1 MMAALAPL
9 DVPTTPARPRPG
21 DFSRLGAMAGIAY
34 VVLVAVENLDIMAS
48 PHADSPVADVLA
60 AYRTPTTRLV
70 ITGVAGIAALAAY
83 VIAAVAISSRA
94 RDSQWSTVALAGAL
108 AGPVLGSVALAIHAV
123 LLVGVDQGLSP
134 ETVAVLQHLRLAV
147 QAIGALPIGLYALAV
162 SFAGGLPRVLARAGV
177 VIGSATMLAAT
188 SVFVA
193 TSGARAVTLAALAA
207 ATVWMLAVSVWLL
220 LQSWEPARFDTPWV
234 TTGRILAGTVA
245 VAAGVSG
252 VALVMFPDSTAGF
265 FSWHLAPAPLA
276 SLIGAFYVA
285 SAVVYGRAAV
295 APWRELRV
303 MVAGIVPLSVP
314 ILVATLAHLEVF
326 DFGRLAAWVWVI
338 LFAAFPVVA
347 IAVLVGAPGV
357 GREPRGAGVVPTAV
371 AVSLVTVS
379 IALWI
384 APTRGA
390 GFLPFDPAPLSGR
403 VLGGWTLLL
412 AFLAV
417 SSKRRYP
424 ALALVCFPVAAL
436 IAMARSFGDLTM

>member
-1 MMAALAPL
+1 
-9 DVPTTPARPRPG
+9 
-21 DFSRLGAMAGIAY
+21 
-34 VVLVAVENLDIMAS
+34 
-48 PHADSPVADVLA
+48 
-60 AYRTPTTRLV
+60 
-70 ITGVAGIAALAAY
+70 
-83 VIAAVAISSRA
+83 
-94 RDSQWSTVALAGAL
+94 LAGAL

-123 LLVGVDQGLSP
+123 LLAGVDEGLSP
-134 ETVAVLQHLRLAV
+134 ETVASLQHLRLAV
-147 QAIGALPIGLYALAV
+147 QAVGALPIGLFALAV
-162 SFAGGLPRVLARAGV
+162 SLAGGLPRVLARAGV
-177 VIGSATMLAAT
+177 VIGSATMVAAM

-193 TSGARAVTLAALAA
+193 TSAARAVTLAALAA

-220 LQSWEPARFDTPWV
+220 LHSWEPAHFDTPWV

-252 VALVMFPDSTAGF
+252 VALVAFPGSTAGF

-295 APWRELRV
+295 APWRELRM

-347 IAVLVGAPGV
+347 IAVLVGAPAV
-357 GREPRGAGVVPTAV
+357 GRDSRGAGVVPTAG
-371 AVSLVTVS
+371 AVSLVAVS

-436 IAMARSFGDLTM
+436 IAMVRSFGDLTM